1 MHSPRRMDTEETRES
16 LLEGVHLRENDLDP
30 QRGLHFVGKVF
41 RFAAGAVVLLALIQF
56 VAWWLNPPPGHI
68 GIGVLLGDTVRLI
81 IFASLLIAVGEFAT
95 LMIKTHYDMRA
106 ARILLTRQTYMIR
119 QAGLVQGWLPVPGD
133 DDLDRRSE
141 PGTEQAEPNA

>member
-30 QRGLHFVGKVF
+30 QRGLHFVGHVF
-41 RFAAGAVVLLALIQF
+41 RFAAAAVVLLAIIQF
-56 VAWWLNPPPGHI
+56 VVWWLDPPPGHI

-81 IFASLLIAVGEFAT
+81 IFAALLIAIGEFAN

-106 ARILLTRQTYMIR
+106 SRILMTRQTYMI
-119 QAGLVQGWLPVPGD
+119 QQMGFFQGWLPVPGD
-133 DDLDRRSE
+133 DDLDRRSDT
-141 PGTEQAEPNA
+141 GTDDAESNT

>member
-30 QRGLHFVGKVF
+30 QRGLHVVGKIF
-41 RFAAGAVVLLALIQF
+41 RYAAATVLLLALVQF
-56 VAWWLNPPPGHI
+56 VVWWLNPPPGHI

-81 IFASLLIAVGEFAT
+81 IFAALLVAIGEFAT

-106 ARILLTRQTYMIR
+106 SRILMTRQTYMM
-119 QAGLVQGWLPVPGD
+119 QQMGYFQGWLPVPGD
-133 DDLDRRSE
+133 DEIDRRNETGTNDSE
-141 PGTEQAEPNA
+141 SNT